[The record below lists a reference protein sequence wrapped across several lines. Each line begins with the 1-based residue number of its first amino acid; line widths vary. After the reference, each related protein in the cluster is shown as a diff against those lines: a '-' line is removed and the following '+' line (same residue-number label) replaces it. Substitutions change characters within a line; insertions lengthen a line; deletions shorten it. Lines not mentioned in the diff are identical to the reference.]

1 MKAVIP
7 EVKRKKESSVR
18 RETQNNAMTKKQL
31 LKIQPEDKIVF
42 NPPFTRFKFNCI
54 WKLINLYNSFSVSSS
69 NISVSNPTE
78 NDVIAFKIKTT
89 APKRYCVRP
98 NVGLLKP
105 GETSDVKVLLQPGE
119 TDEKHKFQVQSLVG
133 QYYL

>member
-1 MKAVIP
+1 
-7 EVKRKKESSVR
+7 
-18 RETQNNAMTKKQL
+18 MTKL
-31 LKIQPEDKIVF
+31 LFFE
-42 NPPFTRFKFNCI
+42 
-54 WKLINLYNSFSVSSS
+54 FSVSSS
-69 NISVSNPTE
+69 NISVTNPTE

-105 GETSDVKVLLQPGE
+105 GETSDVKVKDFQCSIFNIFLNLVILAETIIPDTVLLQPGE

-133 QYYL
+133 K

>member
-1 MKAVIP
+1 M
-7 EVKRKKESSVR
+7 
-18 RETQNNAMTKKQL
+18 
-31 LKIQPEDKIVF
+31 
-42 NPPFTRFKFNCI
+42 
-54 WKLINLYNSFSVSSS
+54 
-69 NISVSNPTE
+69 
-78 NDVIAFKIKTT
+78 IAFKIKTT

-133 QYYL
+133 QYYYFRLFFITLPKIVPENYETLSADEKATAWKNADNPSMSTRLTCVFISEKPVPATIPEEPSVSLSYFLFGG

>member
-1 MKAVIP
+1 M
-7 EVKRKKESSVR
+7 
-18 RETQNNAMTKKQL
+18 
-31 LKIQPEDKIVF
+31 
-42 NPPFTRFKFNCI
+42 
-54 WKLINLYNSFSVSSS
+54 
-69 NISVSNPTE
+69 
-78 NDVIAFKIKTT
+78 IAFKIKTT

-133 QYYL
+133 QYYYFTLFFYYSTQIVPENYETLSADEKATAWKNADNPSMSTRLTCVFISEKPVPATIPEEPSVSVSKIFYFRV